1 VMYQARNTGSL
12 QPKSVVIDSVNVPA
26 PYAATP
32 IAHQSR
38 CRRSGCWRYRRQMT
52 MANGT
57 ASRVVTIGT

>member
-1 VMYQARNTGSL
+1 MYQARKTGAL
-12 QPKSVVIDSVNVPA
+12 QPKSVVIDSVSVPA

-38 CRRSGCWRYRRQMT
+38 WRRSGCWRYRRQMT